1 MHGALKIKEIVAL
14 QRLTPCLAGD
24 CHSFRYVLA
33 FRAGRGEQRGLEQE
47 TRQRSAMSRSLLA
60 HAVVRGADR
69 RR

>member
-33 FRAGRGEQRGLEQE
+33 FEQVGASSEALEQE